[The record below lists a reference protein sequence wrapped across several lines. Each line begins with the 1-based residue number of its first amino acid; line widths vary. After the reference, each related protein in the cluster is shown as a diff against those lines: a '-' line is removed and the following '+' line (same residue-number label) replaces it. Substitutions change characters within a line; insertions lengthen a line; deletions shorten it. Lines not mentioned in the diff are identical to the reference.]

1 MTYSMVLDDIG
12 AYYIRV
18 DENSGLLTVRQEL
31 TRDSALSYTVSRMCN
46 FKYNFKY
53 TEKNNSFSRC

>member
-18 DENSGLLTVRQEL
+18 DENSGLLSVRQEL
-31 TRDSALSYTVSRMCN
+31 TRDDALSYTVCITSHVLL
-46 FKYNFKY
+46 FL
-53 TEKNNSFSRC
+53 